1 MTGLSIIINQEIFK
15 LTHFWVFNRNG
26 EKWGKHIIY
35 LRSSNVLLLLRNC
48 WDLISDY
55 ENIICEYCEAINLQC
70 PRKEGWGEERGK
82 ESKHNVCICHFFL
95 PSCEL
100 VISISACQ
108 TASRNYYW
116 LCEFNSLLMNDKI
129 MGLCSRVQ
137 ETNSCLHVKNSSSTW
152 VIAHIHTHTHTFLRP
167 HFIAAQLQAKAADAA
182 GMAFSS
188 PNQTLFF
195 EVFHWWPFFHS
206 F

>member
-1 MTGLSIIINQEIFK
+1 MTGLSIIIIINQEIFK
-15 LTHFWVFNRNG
+15 LVHFWVFNWNG

-35 LRSSNVLLLLRNC
+35 LRSSNVLLLLKNC

-70 PRKEGWGEERGK
+70 PRKRVGRWGGE

-137 ETNSCLHVKNSSSTW
+137 ETNSCLHVKNSFSTW
-152 VIAHIHTHTHTFLRP
+152 VIAHTHTLLRP
-167 HFIAAQLQAKAADAA
+167 CFIAA
-182 GMAFSS
+182 
-188 PNQTLFF
+188 
-195 EVFHWWPFFHS
+195 
-206 F
+206 